1 MLVQKLNSFN
11 SFWWRQC
18 NGMGCISLI
27 EKKKEKKKQTSL
39 VLNGGNL
46 NSERYQDEIL
56 QLVAISYFL
65 SPGPN
70 SVLQDDNACPHGARF
85 IRDYFDNVGREWGGW
100 NSFLAVMTSTPEVQA
115 AWDAVSATATNNR
128 PLCQDIVALLNFQYD
143 LFL

>member
-1 MLVQKLNSFN
+1 MAWVVFP
-11 SFWWRQC
+11 
-18 NGMGCISLI
+18 SL
-27 EKKKEKKKQTSL
+27 KKKKRKKKQTSL

-56 QLVAISYFL
+56 QLVAIPYFL

>member
-1 MLVQKLNSFN
+1 
-11 SFWWRQC
+11 
-18 NGMGCISLI
+18 MGCISLI
-27 EKKKEKKKQTSL
+27 EKKKKKQTSL

-46 NSERYQDEIL
+46 NSERYRDEIL
-56 QLVAISYFL
+56 QLVAIPYFL

-100 NSFLAVMTSTPEVQA
+100 NSLLAVMTSTPEVQA
-115 AWDAVSATATNNR
+115 AWDAVYARATNNR